1 MECLFLFWYLSYI
14 WILFTRLMAT
24 KKTNKTK
31 DNTIIK
37 HIILSGCAVL
47 AVLFVL
53 FSLLKFITRH
63 NQELEVPS
71 FINLTVEQAQAI
83 ALEKEL
89 RLEVTDSVYI
99 NRMAPGAI
107 FRQNPEAAGKV
118 KKNRRILLTI
128 NAKQPKMVKMPEL
141 TGYSLRQAH
150 SELVSN
156 QLALGKLIYEQDM
169 ATNNVLGQLYKG
181 RPVKAGEKIPSESII
196 DLKLGINDSDS
207 TTYIPEVRGVPYRLV
222 REKLAENSLN
232 IKKAIFDESVENYA
246 DSLNAWVYKQIPE
259 PSDSIT
265 VRLGT
270 GVTVY
275 LSKVKE
281 PEIPKKEE
289 E

>member
-1 MECLFLFWYLSYI
+1 
-14 WILFTRLMAT
+14 MAKKPST
-24 KKTNKTK
+24 K
-31 DNTIIK
+31 NTIKNNIILK
-37 HIILSGCAVL
+37 HIILSGCSVL
-47 AVLFVL
+47 VVLFVL

-71 FINLTVEQAQAI
+71 FINMTVEEAETI
-83 ALEKEL
+83 ARSHEL

-128 NAKQPKMVKMPEL
+128 NATQPKLVKMPEL
-141 TGYSLRQAH
+141 VGYSLRQAQ
-150 SELVSN
+150 SELISN
-156 QLALGKLIYEQDM
+156 QLRLGKLIYVEDM
-169 ATNNVLGQLYKG
+169 ATNNVLGQLYNG
-181 RPVKAGEKIPSESII
+181 APIEADSKIPSESII

-207 TTYIPEVRGVPYRLV
+207 TTYIPEVRGIPYRII

-232 IKKAIFDESVENYA
+232 LGKVVFDESVTNYA
-246 DSLNAWVYKQIPE
+246 DSLSAWVYRQIPE

-270 GVTVY
+270 AVTIY
-275 LSKVKE
+275 LSRVKE
-281 PEIPKKEE
+281 PEIPVVVEE
-289 E
+289 IEIED

>member
-1 MECLFLFWYLSYI
+1 
-14 WILFTRLMAT
+14 MAT
-24 KKTNKTK
+24 KTTNKSAGK
-31 DNTIIK
+31 SNIILK
-37 HIILSGCAVL
+37 HIVISGCAVL
-47 AVLFVL
+47 ALLFIL
-53 FSLLKFITRH
+53 FYMLRFITRH

-71 FINLTVEQAQAI
+71 FINLTVEEAQVI
-83 ALEKEL
+83 AQQNEL
-89 RLEVTDSVYI
+89 RLEVTDSVFI

-141 TGYSLRQAH
+141 VGYSLRQAQ

-156 QLALGKLIYEQDM
+156 QLALGKLIYEKDM

-181 RPVKAGEKIPSESII
+181 RSINAGEKIPSESVI
-196 DLKLGINDSDS
+196 DLKLGINDTDS

-222 REKLAENSLN
+222 REKLAESSLN
-232 IKKAIFDESVENYA
+232 ISKAIFDESVENYA
-246 DSLNAWVYKQIPE
+246 DSLSALVYRQIPA
-259 PSDSIT
+259 PSDSVT

-281 PEIPKKEE
+281 PEIPKKQEITEE
-289 E
+289 